1 MGLLRDFPDSPV
13 VESLPSNS
21 GGASLT
27 PGLETMIPL
36 CLGAKTPKH
45 KDGSNTVTNPIKT

>member
-1 MGLLRDFPDSPV
+1 MGFLRDFPDSPV

-27 PGLETMIPL
+27 PGLETMIPRA
-36 CLGAKTPKH
+36 LGPKH
-45 KDGSNTVTNPIKT
+45 QNIKTEAIL